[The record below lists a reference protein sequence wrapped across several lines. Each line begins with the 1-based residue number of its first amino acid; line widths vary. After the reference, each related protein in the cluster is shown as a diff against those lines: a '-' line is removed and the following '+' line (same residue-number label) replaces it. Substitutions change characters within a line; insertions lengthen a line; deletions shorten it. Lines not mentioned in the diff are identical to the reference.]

1 MMRAWIAVWLAL
13 AAPALATGPEAVAEF
28 GAPGAPRTLLVRG
41 STDIAAFGPVL
52 AEFAGATVPGVAV
65 RYEQWGSNALYAAT
79 AEACEG
85 GAEAADLVISSAV
98 DLQVKLV
105 NDGCARPHRS
115 ALTDALAP
123 ELNWRDELF
132 GVTREPAVMVYNR
145 DLVPA
150 EDAPRSRF
158 DLLDL
163 LRPDRSRYAGRV
175 ATYDIEASG
184 LGYLF
189 AYLDSQQATTFG
201 SLLEAFGRA
210 GAVATCCTA
219 EILDAVAEG
228 RYLIGYNLLG
238 SYALAR
244 AAVDPRIAVV
254 APSDYTLVLARAAMI
269 PRGARA
275 PEAAAALID
284 FMLSPPGR
292 RALAGS
298 RLVVDIG
305 GEDGGELAAS
315 PDGATALRP
324 VALSPVLI
332 VGLDAHKRRLFIELW
347 RDALHQSA
355 GEAP

>member
-1 MMRAWIAVWLAL
+1 
-13 AAPALATGPEAVAEF
+13 
-28 GAPGAPRTLLVRG
+28 
-41 STDIAAFGPVL
+41 
-52 AEFAGATVPGVAV
+52 
-65 RYEQWGSNALYAAT
+65 
-79 AEACEG
+79 
-85 GAEAADLVISSAV
+85 
-98 DLQVKLV
+98 V